1 MTDLN
6 TLAAEWAL
14 FERAVVSVAA
24 GDVQRSEMRLAFYAG
39 ASAVLALYNR
49 VAATVSDD
57 AAVAILEGLHQEAK
71 AFAEAMRRQ
80 AALRPLEDFK

>member
-1 MTDLN
+1 VSDLN
-6 TLAAEWAL
+6 TIAAEWAL
-14 FERAVVSVAA
+14 FERAVVSDSA

-80 AALRPLEDFK
+80 ALRPLEDFK